1 VDLVAVPVQEIIV
14 IVGGAVVLVAAT
26 QVVAELVEQIQL
38 LKEQAVQDLIIAEP
52 IQLMNQVKTLDMV

>member
-1 VDLVAVPVQEIIV
+1 MVAVPVQEIIV
-14 IVGGAVVLVAAT
+14 IVGGAVVPVAAT